1 MNLKHGKLANLASK
15 AHGSVSPETPTSVVT
30 KDTSIEASTD
40 TTNTV
45 SSFITPLAY
54 VSTTVFSSADPSTC
68 SLNEGSTSSVTTH
81 LTSEEPKIRRRR
93 IKHSALF
100 RAEVN
105 QKKEEGATTAELI
118 NIYKSFNL
126 DKTKNS
132 KWMKNRNSIMQAAS
146 EQKKKELVKI
156 RPGTKYQ
163 SFFRD
168 LLGKFKDARWKSRH
182 VDFKLLW
189 SKGPKIYRKQT
200 GNENAVLK
208 KYVIVNFI
216 KRQNLK
222 KQKIQ
227 T

>member
-1 MNLKHGKLANLASK
+1 MSGNLDQATLKNFGFTWRVEHRGEDIDINIPDHVLKTCLA
-15 AHGSVSPETPTSVVT
+15 TSVIA
-30 KDTSIEASTD
+30 KDTSIEAPTD

-118 NIYKSFNL
+118 NI
-126 DKTKNS
+126 
-132 KWMKNRNSIMQAAS
+132 
-146 EQKKKELVKI
+146 
-156 RPGTKYQ
+156 
-163 SFFRD
+163 
-168 LLGKFKDARWKSRH
+168 
-182 VDFKLLW
+182 
-189 SKGPKIYRKQT
+189 
-200 GNENAVLK
+200 
-208 KYVIVNFI
+208 
-216 KRQNLK
+216 
-222 KQKIQ
+222 
-227 T
+227 